1 MKKVIFIL
9 LLLSAFKLSA
19 QNYDLIVTTNGD
31 SIACHI
37 DSITD
42 TQVYFEMIINDG
54 WVHKIT
60 PKSDCINYEFNKIDK
75 RVVTFKSGSS
85 YIDKISTSKLQSHYY
100 DLIVTTEGDSIACR
114 IDSITDTKIYFEIK
128 VNDHWIHTN
137 NTLKKVS
144 DYKYDAINKSLVIFK
159 SGTSYIK
166 ELRKPT
172 YYSDRS
178 TYANRYMFAPSAF
191 GIKKEVNSYTTY
203 AFLLQ
208 DFQFGISERFSMG
221 VGTTI
226 FFIPIYFMPT
236 YTYQINDK
244 SAFAIGDLLMFSPYK
259 DFTYF
264 GNLFY
269 GLYTRGSLDNNF
281 SVGIGLWT
289 ATETDIGSK
298 TTSPAFNIS
307 ASFKTSDNTY
317 FLTENYFVQ
326 MNENTTVHYEYYD
339 NVNDN
344 YLYNDEE
351 FSRNI
356 LVIGGIS
363 GFRFIGQKYP
373 KNSWQLGL
381 VYIFLRFDDFPDK
394 YKQPGWVTFKD
405 YDNMNFIPIPFI
417 SYSRKF

>member
-1 MKKVIFIL
+1 MKKLVLIL
-9 LLLSAFKLSA
+9 LLLCGLRLSA

-114 IDSITDTKIYFEIK
+114 IDSITDTKIYFEMK

-221 VGTTI
+221 LGTTI

-281 SVGIGLWT
+281 SVGVGLWT
-289 ATETDIGSK
+289 ATETDIGTKSI
-298 TTSPAFNIS
+298 SPAFNIS
-307 ASFKTSDNTY
+307 ASIKTAENTY
-317 FLTENYFVQ
+317 FLTENYYVQ
-326 MNENTTVHYEYYD
+326 MNSDNGAYYEMYD
-339 NVNDN
+339 PVNDIYIHEHKN
-344 YLYNDEE
+344 FNQETT
-351 FSRNI
+351 I
-356 LVIGGIS
+356 IGGIS
-363 GFRFIGQKYP
+363 GFRFISKRNPQ
-373 KNSWQLGL
+373 NSWQLGL
-381 VYIFLRFDDFPDK
+381 IYIFVYYGEVPDE
-394 YKQPGWVTFKD
+394 YKQPGWGVHVEENSVEFLG
-405 YDNMNFIPIPFI
+405 IPIL